1 MKKLII
7 NALQIYDKDDGMGK
21 YATSII
27 EIAEKSW
34 FSETDV
40 FYILTNEGRAKLSH
54 LITNKERIID
64 FEYSKYSNPI
74 RKLFMENIVV
84 PRTLSKYKA
93 DYYWS
98 LDGKLPLFGIK
109 NCVRIL
115 TIHDLGYID
124 VPKCYSMV
132 QRLYWSIIYRTKA
145 RTAELVIAI
154 SEFTRQRAIES
165 LKIKPEKI
173 YVIYNFVRES
183 LYDKECFVEN
193 NETEDY
199 FLYYGQIAPRKNI
212 TGLLRAY
219 VEYYKKSSSPMNLV
233 LVGKKYEYE
242 ELDKFVSET
251 NVRELIDNKISF
263 VGYVNDEQLKN
274 YIIKAKF
281 IVNASLY
288 EGFGMPIIEAFEFG
302 KAILASN
309 NTAMVEFINNY
320 EKYTFDPYDVQDMTE
335 RIKYFSELENHDL
348 KEIFVDESKYY
359 REKINKDIIREN
371 YKELLA
377 NVVDIK

>member
-1 MKKLII
+1 
-7 NALQIYDKDDGMGK
+7 
-21 YATSII
+21 
-27 EIAEKSW
+27 
-34 FSETDV
+34 
-40 FYILTNEGRAKLSH
+40 
-54 LITNKERIID
+54 
-64 FEYSKYSNPI
+64 
-74 RKLFMENIVV
+74 
-84 PRTLSKYKA
+84 
-93 DYYWS
+93 
-98 LDGKLPLFGIK
+98 
-109 NCVRIL
+109 
-115 TIHDLGYID
+115 
-124 VPKCYSMV
+124 
-132 QRLYWSIIYRTKA
+132 
-145 RTAELVIAI
+145 VIAI